1 MTFMRPLALLAGV
14 LLSASGCRQTPEA
27 RAAQLREVEAVRKKE
42 LAQRIAA
49 ADASSRKDQPVAMWR
64 VPPELREISG
74 LALEA
79 SGFVL
84 AHDDEVA
91 RIYEIDPKT
100 GIILKRFTLEGLPHG
115 DFEAITIAG
124 ADVYLLES
132 HGKLYRFK
140 AGPDGGEVPYSIYD
154 THLGHECEFEGV
166 AFEPD
171 SSRLV
176 LPCKKAK
183 AKSVNNQLVIY
194 RVPLPLT
201 DSSVFSRLTIPM
213 DEVIGTNN
221 WKKFRPS
228 DIAIDPE
235 TGNYVM
241 LGSIEKAIAIV
252 TPDGDVVSSRPLP
265 KGHNQAEGVAITRD
279 SLLIVSDEAT
289 HTPATITLY
298 RWRR

>member
-1 MTFMRPLALLAGV
+1 MTFMRPLALLASV
-14 LLSASGCRQTPEA
+14 LAYSSGCRQTPEA
-27 RAAQLREVEAVRKKE
+27 IASQLRRVEAVRQKQV
-42 LAQRIAA
+42 AQRIVAA
-49 ADASSRKDQPVAMWR
+49 ASSKKEQPVAEWI

-74 LALEA
+74 LALEPN
-79 SGFVL
+79 GFVL

-100 GIILKRFTLEGLPHG
+100 GIILKRFTLAGLPHG
-115 DFEAITIAG
+115 DFEAIAMAG
-124 ADVYLLES
+124 SDIYLLES
-132 HGKLYRFK
+132 NGKLYKFK
-140 AGPDGGEVPYSIYD
+140 QGPDASEVAYSTYD
-154 THLGHECEFEGV
+154 TRLGHECEFESLV
-166 AFEPD
+166 FEAD

-183 AKSVNNQLVIY
+183 GKDVKHELVIY

-201 DSSVFSRLTIPM
+201 DSSAFSKLTIPM
-213 DEVIGTNN
+213 DEVIGGNK
-221 WKKFRPS
+221 WKTFRPS
-228 DIAIDPE
+228 DVTIDPE

-241 LGSIEKAIAIV
+241 LGSIEKAIATV
-252 TPDGDVVSSRPLP
+252 TPDGEVVSSRPLP